1 MREEGKNKI
10 PMDLITPSML
20 EGLATGLGLGAKKYG
35 AGNYISVSI
44 EEFFGS
50 ILRHYSAIRKG
61 EIIDPDSGIPHHML
75 LLSNAA
81 IICEKMSTEREV
93 NHAY

>member
-10 PMDLITPSML
+10 PMNLITSPML
-20 EGLATGLGLGAKKYG
+20 EGLATGLGLGAQKYG
-35 AGNYISVSI
+35 VENYNGVDI

-81 IICEKMSTEREV
+81 IICEKMST
-93 NHAY
+93 